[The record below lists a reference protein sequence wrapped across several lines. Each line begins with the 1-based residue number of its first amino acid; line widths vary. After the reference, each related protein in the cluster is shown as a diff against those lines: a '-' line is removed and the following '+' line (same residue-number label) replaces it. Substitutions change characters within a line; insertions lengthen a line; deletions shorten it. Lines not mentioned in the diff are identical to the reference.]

1 MIKIQKMEI
10 LAETQKLQKNTKFKI
25 KIVNNNWEQLLSGK
39 GHQFWFLTQLT
50 LFEVGGLFSPP
61 LRENIYKSI
70 WKWFFGAKSQ
80 I

>member
-10 LAETQKLQKNTKFKI
+10 LAETQKLQKNTKFNI

-61 LRENIYKSI
+61 
-70 WKWFFGAKSQ
+70 
-80 I
+80 